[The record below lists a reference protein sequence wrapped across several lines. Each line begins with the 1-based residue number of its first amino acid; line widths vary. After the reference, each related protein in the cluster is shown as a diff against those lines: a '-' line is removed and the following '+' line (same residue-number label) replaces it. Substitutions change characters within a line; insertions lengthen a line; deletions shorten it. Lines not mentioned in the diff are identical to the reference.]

1 MEREQQRN
9 ALLDAE
15 VRRREA
21 EIRQAEIMR
30 NSLFGGALALIVLI
44 GLLWNRNRIKTK
56 ANSGI
61 EEKNTI
67 IQKERKRSDD
77 LLLNILPEKTANE
90 LKEKEG

>member
-30 NSLFGGALALIVLI
+30 NSLFGGALALIVFLI

-56 ANSGI
+56 ANQEL
-61 EEKNTI
+61 EEKI
-67 IQKERKRSDD
+67 PSFKKK
-77 LLLNILPEKTANE
+77 KTFGRFAF
-90 LKEKEG
+90 KYPS